1 MYHLKFRN
9 EKVNSVVFFKTFR
22 QISKVFVLFFFNDR
36 WSSKFTEH
44 SKFKTGKVKHSE
56 GVLITLTVHCSL

>member
-22 QISKVFVLFFFNDR
+22 QISKIFVLFFFLM
-36 WSSKFTEH
+36 
-44 SKFKTGKVKHSE
+44 TGGLVNLLS
-56 GVLITLTVHCSL
+56 TVSLRQGK